1 MSRSQESVEVSCCGL
16 SCWVS
21 SHTNARNYKLH
32 TRSHLYVNTR
42 AAAHSRKAA
51 IQHLVP
57 WQIKQLSIS
66 WKIYCVC
73 RTHTQTQ
80 ILKASE
86 DNTQNTQSV
95 NTGATHTLPNTVSI
109 TLIAVCLSKAVTEPP
124 TFPLSWIHT
133 ISLHLSCTHTHT
145 HTHTRLPSSLT
156 LSVYPSAVI
165 CHSRQSNARS
175 QLPFN
180 KILLILVLPS
190 SSPSQQHVSVSL
202 PSPVFHHSVGSL
214 ALPAY
219 SWTPERGRNM
229 FCGKDECCRG
239 PIKSFILGNQFITL
253 CWHCVAPPSAF
264 RAAQIHLAKTARDA
278 CCDAQKYCVLCNFC
292 CKLSGCC
299 NQQFPIHAREGQ
311 QRWGPGLCR

>member
-1 MSRSQESVEVSCCGL
+1 MTGDCFFGLITTPRSLLTSSWDESEEAHLSNWGGGTTTQRQTWTAKNGGLKNRLIRYVKRKMSRSQDSVEVSCCGL

-32 TRSHLYVNTR
+32 TRSHVYVNTR

-86 DNTQNTQSV
+86 DDTQNTQSV

-145 HTHTRLPSSLT
+145 HTH
-156 LSVYPSAVI
+156 
-165 CHSRQSNARS
+165 
-175 QLPFN
+175 
-180 KILLILVLPS
+180 
-190 SSPSQQHVSVSL
+190 SPSLL
-202 PSPVFHHSVGSL
+202 PHPLRLSIRCDLSFRS
-214 ALPAY
+214 
-219 SWTPERGRNM
+219 
-229 FCGKDECCRG
+229 
-239 PIKSFILGNQFITL
+239 IKRAITTSF
-253 CWHCVAPPSAF
+253 
-264 RAAQIHLAKTARDA
+264 
-278 CCDAQKYCVLCNFC
+278 
-292 CKLSGCC
+292 
-299 NQQFPIHAREGQ
+299 
-311 QRWGPGLCR
+311 